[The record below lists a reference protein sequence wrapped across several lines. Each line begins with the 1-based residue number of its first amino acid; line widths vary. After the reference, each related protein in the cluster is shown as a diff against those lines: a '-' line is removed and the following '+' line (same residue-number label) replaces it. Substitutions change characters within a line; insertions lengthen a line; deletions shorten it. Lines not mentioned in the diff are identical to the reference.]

1 MKKSISLFVGLI
13 LSITVWGQLFS
24 TTSILNLRERPD
36 LDGQILNSIPKGKL
50 VSVMDEFE
58 GWSKVIYQ
66 KDTGYVSSTYLK
78 KFGSDN
84 SLESPVKVHYYTN
97 SAGQK
102 VQSPTYYKTVPT
114 GATAECRDGTYS
126 FSKNHRGTCSHHGGV
141 KRWLK

>member
-1 MKKSISLFVGLI
+1 MKKLISLFAALI

-36 LDGQILNSIPKGKL
+36 RDGQILNSIPKGTL

-78 KFGSDN
+78 KLGSDN
-84 SLESPVKVHYYTN
+84 SLEAPAKVHYYKN
-97 SAGQK
+97 SAGEK
-102 VQSPTYYKTVPT
+102 VQSPTYYKTAPA